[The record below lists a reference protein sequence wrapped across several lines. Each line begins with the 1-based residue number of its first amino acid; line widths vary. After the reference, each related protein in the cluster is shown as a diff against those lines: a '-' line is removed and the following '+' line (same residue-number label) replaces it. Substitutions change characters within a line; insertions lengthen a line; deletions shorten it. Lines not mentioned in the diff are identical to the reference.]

1 MNTPWE
7 LLQSFQPFIQQIWQK
22 AHFEHP
28 TAVQRQAVPAI
39 LAGKDLIAESP
50 TGTGKTL
57 AYLLPILTRVN
68 PELKSVQAVIVA
80 PTREL
85 VAQIQDE
92 VKRWTEGSTIASVA
106 LIGGADIRRQ
116 TEKLKERP
124 QIIVGTPNRIVE
136 LIKGRKLKMHE
147 VKTVVLDE
155 ADQLTDMGFADAVQ
169 DVIRATLRD
178 RQLLLFSA
186 TLPERVTEW
195 AKSVMIDPE
204 FIRVQRNQVPTG
216 SVKHRYYVCERRDK
230 ADLLRQIVKERGTKA
245 LVFMNNTAF
254 LEHILTRL
262 REKNVPAAALQG
274 EATASER
281 EHILKNFREG
291 RLTVLLGTDLA
302 ARGLDIPEVTHVVHY
317 DLPERLTSFIH
328 RTGRTGRMGAAG
340 QVIALVTPPEEARL
354 KKFYGEMAVKAERKT
369 APARQFTDNNK
380 GKPAGKPARKL
391 TGKLSGKPGA
401 SSVENRS
408 EHPYGKPQGKP
419 NERPTGK
426 FQGKPFEK
434 PDGEFRSKSFQKTEG
449 KFPGKSF
456 ERSEP
461 GFRGKSY
468 DKPEGRYQGKPFD
481 RSEDRNQ
488 VKSFNRSDGRNQGK
502 PFDKSEGRN
511 QGKPYDKSEGRYQGK
526 PQDRSE
532 GSYPEKSQGRP
543 ESRFQGKSY
552 GRAEGKFQG
561 TPLKKYDGDF
571 RGKPEEKAQ
580 ERLQGKPYERPPE
593 KFQGKPYEKPPGRS
607 QGNAFGKP
615 TGKSQGKPYEKLA
628 GKLQGKPF
636 EGPQGKP
643 QGKPGGKP
651 GKPTR
656 PGGKPFKPKRG

>member
-1 MNTPWE
+1 M
-7 LLQSFQPFIQQIWQK
+7 LQSFQPFIQQIWQK

-28 TAVQRQAVPAI
+28 TAVQRQAVPVI

-68 PELKSVQAVIVA
+68 SDSKNVQAVIVA

-155 ADQLTDMGFADAVQ
+155 ADQLTDMGFAEAVQ
-169 DVIRATLRD
+169 DLIRATLRD

-195 AKSVMIDPE
+195 AKSVMVDPE
-204 FIRVQRNQVPTG
+204 FIRVRRNQVPTG
-216 SVKHRYYVCERRDK
+216 SVNHRYYVGDRRDK

-340 QVIALVTPPEEARL
+340 QVIALVTPSEEARL

-369 APARQFTDNNK
+369 APARQFADNGK
-380 GKPAGKPARKL
+380 GKPAGKLAGKP
-391 TGKLSGKPGA
+391 TGKLSEKTGA
-401 SSVENRS
+401 GFTENRS

-419 NERPTGK
+419 KEIPTGK

-434 PDGEFRSKSFQKTEG
+434 TDGEFRSKSFQKTEG

-456 ERSEP
+456 ERSES

-468 DKPEGRYQGKPFD
+468 DKPEGRYQGKSLD
-481 RSEDRNQ
+481 RFGDRNQ
-488 VKSFNRSDGRNQGK
+488 SKS
-502 PFDKSEGRN
+502 FDKSEGRN
-511 QGKPYDKSEGRYQGK
+511 QGKPHDKSEGR
-526 PQDRSE
+526 
-532 GSYPEKSQGRP
+532 YPEKSQGRT
-543 ESRFQGKSY
+543 ENRFQGKSY

-561 TPLKKYDGDF
+561 TPLKKYDGNF
-571 RGKPEEKAQ
+571 QGKPDEKAQ
-580 ERLQGKPYERPPE
+580 ERSQGKPYERPPG
-593 KFQGKPYEKPPGRS
+593 KFQSKPYEKTHSRTH
-607 QGNAFGKP
+607 GNDLGKP
-615 TGKSQGKPYEKLA
+615 A
-628 GKLQGKPF
+628 GKFAGKPF
-636 EGPQGKP
+636 EKPKGIGKDKPFETAQGKPLGKP

-651 GKPTR
+651 GKPMR
-656 PGGKPFKPKRG
+656 PGGKTFTPKKG